1 MGLILCIVATVL
13 GFRLGSVFSTF
24 YAVRISLSFLGC
36 QEVHGN

>member
-13 GFRLGSVFSTF
+13 GFRLWPVFSTF
-24 YAVRISLSFLGC
+24 YAVGVSLSFLGC